1 MFQPPNLQLS
11 LQFRLRYRMSHRAFV
26 RLYLHPL
33 SALEDQLVPVV
44 LEVLYHLLLPVVLE
58 VLLLRWHLSLLL
70 DRGCPVH
77 LSHLVTP
84 ASLVILVHLVGPGDL
99 EIYSTDT
106 LSDLQNQF
114 FQNLHTVPYMFSRQY
129 LLSKI
134 QFFHPHWSHKQNA
147 HNSSRRSLHFSLE
160 FHLHHLRRCRLGIFP
175 TYISMDL
182 YCHPVHNLHKF
193 QYICLVFPSCHC
205 MMSGSVPPN
214 ISYGNMLFYHLYPL
228 FPECPAHLLSLPMCT
243 ASDRKDQLLS
253 QAGS

>member
-1 MFQPPNLQLS
+1 
-11 LQFRLRYRMSHRAFV
+11 
-26 RLYLHPL
+26 
-33 SALEDQLVPVV
+33 
-44 LEVLYHLLLPVVLE
+44 
-58 VLLLRWHLSLLL
+58 
-70 DRGCPVH
+70 
-77 LSHLVTP
+77 
-84 ASLVILVHLVGPGDL
+84 
-99 EIYSTDT
+99 
-106 LSDLQNQF
+106 
-114 FQNLHTVPYMFSRQY
+114 MFSRQY

-243 ASDRKDQLLS
+243 ASDRKDQLLRKPVRS
-253 QAGS
+253 DSEIIFSVSIGRNSRSIFIICKGCPCIKITILSDLLKSLCQLHNFCINTASLSYIIPSSASFVSFDSDISNFNSLAVRYILSSSSTMDTVSPTFTPSGRYNNSTS